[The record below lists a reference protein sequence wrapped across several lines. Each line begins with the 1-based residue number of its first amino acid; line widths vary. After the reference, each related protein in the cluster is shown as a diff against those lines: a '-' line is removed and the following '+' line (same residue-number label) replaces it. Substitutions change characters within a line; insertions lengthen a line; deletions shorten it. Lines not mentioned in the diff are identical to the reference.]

1 MVRQV
6 FSSTDCATGPSQPH
20 QPGRLSKP
28 LTVDE
33 VVGQAFIFLIA
44 GYEIVTNTLSFAT
57 YLLATNPDC
66 QEKLLTEVDSF
77 HEKYVSTVIHA
88 RSTGHMILC
97 WQKGNLML
105 LISSLRKPHS
115 KSRR

>member
-6 FSSTDCATGPSQPH
+6 FPSTGCSVNPSQP
-20 QPGRLSKP
+20 RLLSKP

-33 VVGQAFIFLIA
+33 VVGQAFLFLIA

-66 QEKLLTEVDSF
+66 QEKLLTEVDRF
-77 HEKYVSTVIHA
+77 NEKYVSQVGSRGLGDSHTTTDFA
-88 RSTGHMILC
+88 CL
-97 WQKGNLML
+97 
-105 LISSLRKPHS
+105 S
-115 KSRR
+115 K